1 MKELVFLLE
10 EPSAMAM
17 LESLLP
23 RMLPNEISVRC
34 IPFEGK
40 QDLEKQMTRKI
51 RAYQNQEARFIILR
65 DLDNHPDCLA
75 VKRNLLKLCADSG
88 KAAQCVVRIDCKE
101 LETFYLA
108 DLQAV
113 EQALQIN
120 GLVKQQQNKK
130 FRTPDNLGSPSRELK
145 NMTRQRYEKIAGS
158 REIGKH
164 LNLENERSPSF
175 RNLLGAIRRM
185 VHELMP
191 HPARR
196 RPLIPAGHS
205 KAGEPQA

>member
-10 EPSAMAM
+10 EPSAKAL

-23 RMLPNEISVRC
+23 RILSDEISIRC

-40 QDLEKQMTRKI
+40 QDLEKQLTRKI
-51 RAYQNQEARFIILR
+51 RAYQNQNARFIVLR

-75 VKRNLLKLCADSG
+75 VKRKLLDLCAASG
-88 KAAQCVVRIDCKE
+88 KATQCLVRIACKE

-113 EQALQIN
+113 EQALQMN
-120 GLVKQQQNKK
+120 GLVKQQKNKK
-130 FRTPDNLGSPSRELK
+130 FRTPDSLGSPSGELK
-145 NMTRQRYEKIAGS
+145 NLTRQRYEKVAGS

-164 LNLENERSPSF
+164 LNPENERSPSF
-175 RNLLGAIRRM
+175 RNFIGAIRHM
-185 VHELMP
+185 ENEL
-191 HPARR
+191 
-196 RPLIPAGHS
+196 IS
-205 KAGEPQA
+205 ETV